1 MTARGNGRAARVGGT
16 AGSPAATAIAAA
28 PTTPRPS
35 LDARLDSRSLALLE
49 YPLVRAR
56 LAAAT
61 GFGPGRDLAEALEPS
76 TDRVIVARGLEE
88 TSQTRGFVSGHPGAG
103 IGGAKDI
110 GPWIDRAARG
120 GRLDPLHFL
129 DIVATLEAATRLGD
143 ALMSDRRPLLH
154 ELAREIHPLPSL
166 RNTLQRSFDPTGEL
180 LDTASPKLGG
190 LRRAVRVAYER
201 LRSRLDQFIH
211 SGELAGSLQEPI
223 VTLRSGRYVIPIRAD
238 AKSKVKGIVHDA
250 SGSGQTLFV
259 EPLVAVEMGNT
270 WREARVAE
278 QAEIERILDE
288 LSMVVAGQAGP
299 LRETLD
305 ALARFDFWAAKA
317 KLADEMDAIPAEIAD
332 RPEVVLLGARH
343 PGLTGHVIPVDIRL
357 GGEYTALLIT
367 GPNTGGKTVA
377 LRTLGLLSLMHQSGL
392 HVPADTGTKLP
403 ILDDIYAD
411 IGDEQSV
418 AQSLSTFSG
427 HLRSIVRIVE
437 AAGPNKLILLD
448 ELGAGTDPTE
458 GSALAQALLDYFI
471 RSGALIAATT
481 HYAELKLY
489 AHTTPKAR
497 NASVEFDVET
507 LRPTYKLTIGLPGQ
521 SQAFAIAERLGLP
534 GPIVN
539 DARSRLTEE
548 QQAFEETLAS
558 IKATQAETA
567 DGLIQARSAEERA
580 RTALASAEDER
591 RQARKERDEA
601 VKAARDEAEHLIA
614 EVRAEIRGIRRRL
627 ERETVTQKSLDEDLG
642 RANAQLDGLPEFA
655 DEPEPVRPRIFEPIQ
670 WRIGMRART
679 RTGGAEG
686 RLAALEKGGKRATI
700 EVGGM
705 RITVSVDDLE
715 PATGGDGDWSGLG
728 QSIGARTPG
737 GYRAPEISSS
747 ASRLQFDRARTVASS
762 LDLRGA
768 KVEEALEVLDRYL
781 DDASLAGLDQATIIH
796 GMGTGALRDA
806 VREHTGSHPLVKSW
820 RPGGRGEG
828 GDGATIVTL

>member
-1 MTARGNGRAARVGGT
+1 MTRGDIATDAGPEAGT
-16 AGSPAATAIAAA
+16 TQAQGATMD
-28 PTTPRPS
+28 R
-35 LDARLDSRSLALLE
+35 RSLALLE
-49 YPLVRAR
+49 YPLVCAR

-61 GFGPGRDLAEALEPS
+61 GFPPGRLLAESLEPS
-76 TDRVIVARGLEE
+76 TDAVVVARGLEE
-88 TSQTRGFVSGHPGAG
+88 TSQTRAFVSGHPGVG
-103 IGGAKDI
+103 IGGSKDI
-110 GPWIDRAARG
+110 GPWIERAARG
-120 GRLDPLHFL
+120 GRLDPTHFL
-129 DIVATLEAATRLGD
+129 DIVATLEAATRLGE
-143 ALMSDRRPLLH
+143 ALSGDKRPLLRD
-154 ELAREIHPLPSL
+154 LAREIHPLPSL

-180 LDTASPKLGG
+180 LDTASPRLGG

-201 LRSRLDQFIH
+201 LRSRLEQFIH

-223 VTLRSGRYVIPIRAD
+223 VTLRGGRYVIPIRAD
-238 AKSKVKGIVHDA
+238 AKGRVKGIVHDA

-259 EPLVAVEMGNT
+259 EPLVAVEMGNA

-288 LSMVVAGQAGP
+288 LSVVVAGQAEP

-317 KLADEMDAIPAEIAD
+317 KLAEEMDAIAAEIAE
-332 RPEVVLLGARH
+332 RPDIVLLGARH
-343 PGLTGHVIPVDIRL
+343 PGLAGYVVPVDIRL
-357 GGEYTALLIT
+357 GGDYTTLLIT

-392 HVPADTGTKLP
+392 HIPADTGTSLP
-403 ILDDIYAD
+403 VLDDVYAD

-427 HLRSIVRIVE
+427 HLRSIVRIVK

-471 RSGALIAATT
+471 RSGALVAATT

-497 NASVEFDVET
+497 NASVEFNVET

-534 GPIVN
+534 LAIVN

-548 QQAFEETLAS
+548 QQVFEETLAS
-558 IKATQAETA
+558 IKATQLETTEA
-567 DGLIQARSAEERA
+567 LVTARLVEERAKIALTSAEEERRRA
-580 RTALASAEDER
+580 RKD
-591 RQARKERDEA
+591 RDEA
-601 VKAARDEAEHLIA
+601 VRTARDEAERLIA
-614 EVRAEIRGIRRRL
+614 EVRAEVRGIRRRL
-627 ERETVTQKSLDEDLG
+627 ERETVTQRSLDEDLG
-642 RANAQLDGLPEFA
+642 RANAQLDRLPAFA
-655 DEPEPVRPRIFEPIQ
+655 EDPEPSRAPATFEPVV

-686 RLAALEKGGKRATI
+686 RIAALEKGGRRATL
-700 EVGGM
+700 EAGGL
-705 RITVSVDDLE
+705 RITVGVDDLE
-715 PATGGDGDWSGLG
+715 PAVGVEAEGP
-728 QSIGARTPG
+728 RPG
-737 GYRAPEISSS
+737 GPMGGRGAAGQAASTGSSS
-747 ASRLQFDRARTVASS
+747 ASRLQFERARTVASS

-806 VREHTGSHPLVKSW
+806 VREHAGTHPLVKSW
-820 RPGGRGEG
+820 RAGGRGEG
-828 GDGATIVTL
+828 GDGATVILF

>member
-1 MTARGNGRAARVGGT
+1 MTTARASPGEAAPGRATVAPEG
-16 AGSPAATAIAAA
+16 AG
-28 PTTPRPS
+28 
-35 LDARLDSRSLALLE
+35 LDRRSLALLE

-61 GFGPGRDLAEALEPS
+61 GFPPGRRLAESLEPS
-76 TDRVIVARGLEE
+76 TDPVIVARGLEE
-88 TSQTRGFVSGHPGAG
+88 TSQTRAFVSGHPGAG
-103 IGGAKDI
+103 IGGSKDI
-110 GPWIDRAARG
+110 EPWIDRAARG
-120 GRLDPLHFL
+120 GRLDPAHFL
-129 DIVATLEAATRLGD
+129 DIVATLDAAARLGD
-143 ALMSDRRPLLH
+143 ALSGDKRPLLRD
-154 ELAREIHPLPSL
+154 LAREIHSLPSL
-166 RNTLQRSFDPTGEL
+166 RSTLQRSFDPTGEL
-180 LDTASPKLGG
+180 LDTASPRLGG

-223 VTLRSGRYVIPIRAD
+223 VTLRGGRYVIPIRAD
-238 AKSKVKGIVHDA
+238 AKGRVKGIVHDA
-250 SGSGQTLFV
+250 SGSGQTLFI
-259 EPLVAVEMGNT
+259 EPLVAVELGNA
-270 WREARVAE
+270 WREAKVAE
-278 QAEIERILDE
+278 SAEIERILDE

-305 ALARFDFWAAKA
+305 ALARFDFWSAKA
-317 KLADEMDAIPAEIAD
+317 RLAEEMDAIAAEIGP
-332 RPEVVLLGARH
+332 RPEIVLLGARH
-343 PGLTGHVIPVDIRL
+343 PGLSGHVVPVDIRL
-357 GGEYTALLIT
+357 GGEYTTLLIT

-392 HVPADTGTKLP
+392 HIPADAGTRLP
-403 ILDDIYAD
+403 VLDDIYAD

-427 HLRSIVRIVE
+427 HLRSIVRIVA

-458 GSALAQALLDYFI
+458 GSALAQALLDFFI
-471 RSGALIAATT
+471 KSGALVAATT

-489 AHTTPKAR
+489 AHTTAKAR

-534 GPIVN
+534 VPIVD

-558 IKATQAETA
+558 IKATQLETTDALAE
-567 DGLIQARSAEERA
+567 ARLAEERA
-580 RTALASAEDER
+580 RAALASAEDER
-591 RQARKERDEA
+591 RRARKEHDET
-601 VKAARDEAEHLIA
+601 VKTARDEAERLIA
-614 EVRAEIRGIRRRL
+614 EVRTEVRGIRRRL
-627 ERETVTQKSLDEDLG
+627 ERETVTQRSLDEDLG
-642 RANAQLDGLPEFA
+642 RVNAQLDRLPAFA
-655 DEPEPVRPRIFEPIQ
+655 DEPEPARTAAILEPIQ

-679 RTGGAEG
+679 RSGAEG
-686 RLAALEKGGKRATI
+686 RIAALEKGGRRATL
-700 EVGGM
+700 EAGGL
-705 RITVSVDDLE
+705 RITVATEELE
-715 PATGGDGDWSGLG
+715 PASGGEAD
-728 QSIGARTPG
+728 GARPG
-737 GYRAPEISSS
+737 GSGGSGGGRAQQGTRTAAVSTS
-747 ASRLQFDRARTVASS
+747 ASRLQLERARTVASS

-768 KVEEALEVLDRYL
+768 RVEEALEVLDRYL

-806 VREHTGSHPLVKSW
+806 VREHAGSHPLVRSW
-820 RPGGRGEG
+820 RSGGRGDG

>member
-1 MTARGNGRAARVGGT
+1 MTA
-16 AGSPAATAIAAA
+16 AGIPAGEAGLGPPA
-28 PTTPRPS
+28 PPS
-35 LDARLDSRSLALLE
+35 ENAGLDRRSLALLE

-61 GFGPGRDLAEALEPS
+61 GFAPGRRLAESLEPS
-76 TDRVIVARGLEE
+76 TDSVIVARGLEE
-88 TSQTRGFVSGHPGAG
+88 TSQTRSFVSGHPGAG
-103 IGGAKDI
+103 IGGSKDI
-110 GPWIDRAARG
+110 GPWIERAARG
-120 GRLDPLHFL
+120 GRLDPTHFL
-129 DIVATLEAATRLGD
+129 DIVATLEAAARLGD
-143 ALMSDRRPLLH
+143 ALSGDKRPLLRD
-154 ELAREIHPLPSL
+154 LAREIHSLPSL
-166 RNTLQRSFDPTGEL
+166 RSTLQRSFDPTGEL
-180 LDTASPKLGG
+180 LDTASPRLGG

-223 VTLRSGRYVIPIRAD
+223 VTLRGGRYVIPIRAD
-238 AKSKVKGIVHDA
+238 AKGRVKGIVHDA

-259 EPLVAVEMGNT
+259 EPLVAVELGNA
-270 WREARVAE
+270 WREAKVAE
-278 QAEIERILDE
+278 AAEIERILDE

-305 ALARFDFWAAKA
+305 ALARFDFWSAKA
-317 KLADEMDAIPAEIAD
+317 RLAEEMDAIAAEIAP
-332 RPEVVLLGARH
+332 RPEIVLLGARH
-343 PGLTGHVIPVDIRL
+343 PGLAGHVVPVDVRL

-392 HVPADTGTKLP
+392 HIPADAGTSLP
-403 ILDDIYAD
+403 VLDDIYAD

-427 HLRSIVRIVE
+427 HMRSIVRIVA
-437 AAGPNKLILLD
+437 AAGPTKLILLD

-458 GSALAQALLDYFI
+458 GSALAQALLDFFI
-471 RSGALIAATT
+471 KSGALVAATT

-534 GPIVN
+534 VTIVD

-558 IKATQAETA
+558 IRATQLETTDALAE
-567 DGLIQARSAEERA
+567 ARLAEERA
-580 RTALASAEDER
+580 RAALASAEDER
-591 RQARKERDEA
+591 RRARKERDET
-601 VKAARDEAEHLIA
+601 VKTARDEAERLIA
-614 EVRAEIRGIRRRL
+614 EVRAEVRGIRRRL
-627 ERETVTQKSLDEDLG
+627 ERETVTQRSLDEDLG
-642 RANAQLDGLPEFA
+642 RANAQLDRLPAFA
-655 DEPEPVRPRIFEPIQ
+655 EEPEPARTAAVLEPIQ
-670 WRIGMRART
+670 WRIGLRART
-679 RTGGAEG
+679 RSGAEG
-686 RLAALEKGGKRATI
+686 RIAALEKGGRRATL
-700 EVGGM
+700 EAGGM
-705 RITVSVDDLE
+705 RITVAVEDLE
-715 PATGGDGDWSGLG
+715 PAAGGETDDG
-728 QSIGARTPG
+728 RPG
-737 GYRAPEISSS
+737 GSAGGRAQSGAGAAAASS
-747 ASRLQFDRARTVASS
+747 ASRLQLERARTVASS

-806 VREHTGSHPLVKSW
+806 VREHAGSHPLVKSW
-820 RPGGRGEG
+820 RSGGRGEG